1 MEQKEV
7 VVKINGK
14 GFKKLSKKIKKLK
27 NDFKGLNNE
36 LQQTVALMEQ
46 IRSYKEDD
54 QHEQTQTTK
63 SKGI

>member
-1 MEQKEV
+1 MEQKEM

-14 GFKKLSKKIKKLK
+14 CFKKLNKKIKKLK

-54 QHEQTQTTK
+54 
-63 SKGI
+63 

>member
-14 GFKKLSKKIKKLK
+14 DFKKLSKKIKKLK

-54 QHEQTQTTK
+54 
-63 SKGI
+63 

>member
-1 MEQKEV
+1 MEQKEA

-36 LQQTVALMEQ
+36 LQQTVTLMEQ

-63 SKGI
+63 SIGI